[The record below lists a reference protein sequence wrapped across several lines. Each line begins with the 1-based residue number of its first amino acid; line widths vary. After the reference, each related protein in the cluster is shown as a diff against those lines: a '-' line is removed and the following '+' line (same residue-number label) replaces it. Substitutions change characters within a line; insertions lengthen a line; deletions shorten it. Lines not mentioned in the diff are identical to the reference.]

1 MAGGISPGNSCRPS
15 RKIFPVAE
23 ITAPRAAASKIIADT
38 ILRNSLRN
46 SVSVGMA
53 RDLRDGFEVRRQAWP
68 SAGRGCEAREM
79 CMTSLSG
86 IGNGGYNPY
95 SIQQSLFNEI
105 DTSGSGSIT
114 KSALETAVTTA
125 GGTTAAADALYADLD
140 PNNTGSVTEQQ
151 FAQNLP
157 SLPFSDQMS
166 AQMIGFQAQGWP
178 GASGAG
184 SPGQFAQNLFSQID
198 TGGSGSITKS
208 ELETAVTSAGGTT
221 AAADALYALLDPNN
235 TGSVTEQQFAQNLSQ
250 AMPHHH
256 HFGEANADGGN
267 SAQDALAALF
277 QADVAGTS
285 AATSPAQA
293 AQALFSQI
301 DTSGSGSIT
310 KSELETA
317 LTSAG
322 GTTAAADALYAQLD
336 PNNTGSVSEQQFAQA
351 LQPPSPTGTTAQ
363 DAVMAL
369 LDATSQDASTTGGNS
384 STGASSTSAIGGSTA
399 QDALQA
405 LLSELSGSDTNTGT
419 GTSTSGNTAQD
430 ALLALLDDTL
440 GSGSGLGALG
450 GATQDPLLSLGQG
463 SGTGSIFN
471 SSGATAQDALAALL
485 QAMPGDS
492 STGTAGS
499 SSTGT
504 GGGDFASAVALYQ
517 NQINQQMLNTM
528 FGGSSTSI

>member
-1 MAGGISPGNSCRPS
+1 
-15 RKIFPVAE
+15 
-23 ITAPRAAASKIIADT
+23 
-38 ILRNSLRN
+38 
-46 SVSVGMA
+46 
-53 RDLRDGFEVRRQAWP
+53 
-68 SAGRGCEAREM
+68 M
-79 CMTSLSG
+79 CMTSVSG

-151 FAQNLP
+151 FGQNLP
-157 SLPFSDQMS
+157 SLPFSDQMG

-178 GASGAG
+178 GASAAG

-198 TGGSGSITKS
+198 TSGSGSITKS
-208 ELETAVTSAGGTT
+208 ELEQAVTSAGGTAT
-221 AAADALYALLDPNN
+221 AADALYALLDPKN

-256 HFGEANADGGN
+256 HFGGADADGGN

-277 QADVAGTS
+277 QADVAGT
-285 AATSPAQA
+285 AGATSPSQA
-293 AQALFSQI
+293 AQTLFSQI

-317 LTSAG
+317 VTSAG
-322 GTTAAADALYAQLD
+322 GTATAADALYAQLD

-351 LQPPSPTGTTAQ
+351 LQPPSPTGATAQ

-369 LDATSQDASTTGGNS
+369 LDAASQNASTTSTTGDIW
-384 STGASSTSAIGGSTA
+384 STGTSSTSAIGGSTA

-405 LLSELSGSDTNTGT
+405 LLNQLGSGGGTNSGTGT
-419 GTSTSGNTAQD
+419 GMSGNTAQD
-430 ALLALLDDTL
+430 ALLALLNDTF
-440 GSGSGLGALG
+440 GSGIGALG
-450 GATQDPLLSLGQG
+450 GAAQDPLLSLGQG
-463 SGTGSIFN
+463 SGTGSMFN
-471 SSGATAQDALAALL
+471 SSGSTAQDALAALL
-485 QAMPGDS
+485 QAMPGASSTGS
-492 STGTAGS
+492 STGTTS

-504 GGGDFASAVALYQ
+504 GSVDFASVVALYQ
-517 NQINQQMLNTM
+517 SQLNQQMLGTM
-528 FGGSSTSI
+528 FGTGTTSI